1 LPPSARLCS
10 RRQANEDIIYNITVY
25 RIASLNGGFWPGV
38 DDECVEKLKL
48 WMTGIEK

>member
-1 LPPSARLCS
+1 MAALGLCP
-10 RRQANEDIIYNITVY
+10 AFNLK
-25 RIASLNGGFWPGV
+25 SLIDRFWPGV